1 MKVSYIISTKS
12 NYIIPVALF
21 LSSFLIYSYNLEEQ
35 PWHGDEI
42 NYLGWAANYIHLIKE
57 KNFDNS
63 CLISIDNCN
72 LLYHIPAHGATYSPL
87 RMILIG
93 VPLGAQ
99 NEDHGNFYNWSC
111 YWFRCYNPNQAP
123 TIYQMSIGRT
133 LSPIFGSLTIVILFE
148 IGRILFNRFVGVIA
162 SLLFLFYDLWIWYS
176 RTIMTE
182 VHYVFFSMLALLLLL
197 YSFRA
202 GTPKI
207 RYFISSSIAFGL
219 GLTSK
224 LLSVEFSVLFFC
236 IILFM
241 YLAKI
246 EPDTAKK
253 GPFFKIGISIFVFF
267 VISGLSFCLTEP
279 GFYQNPLKEIS
290 VMKNDMDNY
299 NRDVWFIGYPTIH
312 GIQSER
318 IGSLIHYALLPSSI
332 EHKIF
337 GPSFN
342 LNGNFG
348 WHDPPTYS
356 SVPLSIFFV
365 IGFGSIISRMR
376 TLKDRVSDALLL
388 VWFASTFILTLLIAR
403 DFSLERYL
411 LPFLISIIF
420 IAAYGFWLFVKG
432 IPYTKINTVF
442 AFYFIFVHA
451 VTALLSWQKIYFSP
465 GTTWFNPLLFG
476 TLQQTFE
483 NPLTYALNMIFV
495 GFFFYMLV
503 LKFKKKSTPITQ

>member
-1 MKVSYIISTKS
+1 
-12 NYIIPVALF
+12 
-21 LSSFLIYSYNLEEQ
+21 
-35 PWHGDEI
+35 
-42 NYLGWAANYIHLIKE
+42 
-57 KNFDNS
+57 
-63 CLISIDNCN
+63 
-72 LLYHIPAHGATYSPL
+72 
-87 RMILIG
+87 MILIG
-93 VPLGAQ
+93 FPLGAQ
-99 NEDHGNFYNWSC
+99 NEDHGDFYNWSC
-111 YWFRCYNPNQAP
+111 YWFRCYDPHQAP
-123 TIYQMSIGRT
+123 TIYQMSVGRA

-148 IGRILFNRFVGVIA
+148 IGRILCNRFVGITA

-197 YSFRA
+197 YSFR
-202 GTPKI
+202 GETPKI
-207 RYFISSSIAFGL
+207 RYLISSSIAFGL

-224 LLSVEFSVLFFC
+224 LLSVEFSILFFC

-241 YLAKI
+241 FLAKKK
-246 EPDTAKK
+246 TSTSKK
-253 GPFFKIGISIFVFF
+253 GSFFKIGISIFTFF
-267 VISGLSFCLTEP
+267 IISGLSFCLTEP
-279 GFYQNPLKEIS
+279 GFYQNPIKEIS

-318 IGSLIHYALLPSSI
+318 IGSLIHYALLPSFI

-365 IGFGSIISRMR
+365 IGFGYIISRLR
-376 TLKDRVSDALLL
+376 TLKDRICDAVLLI
-388 VWFASTFILTLLIAR
+388 WFVSTFILTLLIAR

-420 IAAYGFWLFVKG
+420 IAAYGFWLFVKD
-432 IPYTKINTVF
+432 ILHIKINIIC
-442 AFYFIFVHA
+442 AFYLIFVHA
-451 VTALLSWQKIYFSP
+451 ATALLSWQKIYFSP

-483 NPLTYALNMIFV
+483 NPLTNALNIIFV
-495 GFFFYMLV
+495 GFFFYMVV
-503 LKFKKKSTPITQ
+503 LKFQKKSISINQ